1 MRPTLLTEYC
11 SERPEKHDFLDG
23 VEFFSE
29 AALVLAQL
37 VPAPGSFPPSYAA
50 TLAQRE
56 RVGKSQGPGNQLTV
70 NLHNPRDYRRTRRI
84 IKAG

>member
-1 MRPTLLTEYC
+1 VSAQKNTILEM
-11 SERPEKHDFLDG
+11 G

-29 AALVLAQL
+29 AALVLALL

-50 TLAQRE
+50 AWPSATARE
-56 RVGKSQGPGNQLTV
+56 NPREPGNQLTV
-70 NLHNPRDYRRTRRI
+70 DLHNPRDYRRTRRI